1 MFFAT
6 RPSRQAIDRF
16 IKDSQALPLSY
27 KQIGLAQ
34 GSPVGYDIDET
45 LVTIGRGDA
54 AFERAKAALAAWR
67 HYEFNWVEVSPAGA
81 SINPGSVVAVLVRH
95 LGFWSLNGCR
105 VLYGVGDRAV
115 GPNFGFAY
123 GTLTN
128 HAEEGEEIFEV
139 SLRPETHDV
148 IYRIRAASRPRAALA
163 RVGYP
168 IARVLQARFRKD
180 SAQAMRRAVDQSGF

>member
-6 RPSRQAIDRF
+6 RPSRQEIGRF

-27 KQIGLAQ
+27 KQVGLAQ

-67 HYEFNWVEVSPAGA
+67 HYEFNWVEVSPPGA
-81 SINPGSVVAVLVRH
+81 SIDSGSVVAVLVRH